1 MLQKKYFDFKD
12 GLNENVQ
19 QAKVYMKNRARA
31 QKQEQFKSENPD
43 ATEEQL
49 RGISLDAKEQADAE
63 RNPLFQKV
71 KNTVTS
77 NDNYTFLMTKIF
89 FEDFGGDE
97 QQLQELK
104 NLYDNI
110 KRDGLPKNIE
120 MYVNPERFLKGKID
134 DKEYKDFTTRGDG
147 SKKSISEMISDD
159 LDKLGGEKSFKQ
171 FTDEFPAWQNT
182 LLKSANKQ
190 QIQKLKEVAD
200 EFTRMG
206 VDDDG
211 NFDSNL
217 NKTYKRDFFSK
228 LKDFKT
234 IDQIIDAAKAKI
246 KSANNGKFGVLIKK
260 IQKVNAQFGEINGAK
275 VVYEENGYLVIE
287 VFSYIA
293 NVELNSHTKHCIAR
307 SPFHWNSYLR
317 DFNKQYYVYN
327 FNVDETDNY
336 SVIGMTIEPNGT
348 IGASH
353 LKDDKNCLGDF
364 KKIIKDYGI
373 PLSVFAPMSK
383 EEVEIKKKRIEAS
396 KKIVAPDLTVELAE
410 ECLENGADPNAEGGI
425 PLKNAVKSDNKE
437 LVSLLLKKGAMV
449 NLTLD
454 ENSPTAISFAK
465 DLDMIKLLVDNG
477 ASLNSKIFKSAACTE
492 VKTGFFKI
500 TNIDVLEYL
509 LESGM
514 DHSFEIFYPCR
525 TAAQSGD
532 IKSME
537 LLLKYADNIPGDK
550 SIAEKQLDMISARR
564 NFGLK
569 NAAERLYVDATIFIL
584 DKYIE
589 LGHYSTKDIE
599 SFKSFVKALF
609 VEYVQDSDKSDN
621 KDKPEFMNTINNW
634 VDNKFGVKKESN
646 RFRMFKSFRY

>member
-1 MLQKKYFDFKD
+1 MVFNRYIDFKD
-12 GLNENVQ
+12 SLNENVA

-49 RGISLDAKEQADAE
+49 RGISLDAKEQAEAE

-97 QQLQELK
+97 EKLQELK
-104 NLYDNI
+104 NLYDTI

-120 MYVNPERFLKGKID
+120 MYVNPERFLKGNID
-134 DKEYKDFTTRGDG
+134 DKEYQDFTTRGDG

-171 FTDEFPAWQNT
+171 FTDEFPAWQTT

-260 IQKVNAQFGEINGAK
+260 IQKVNAQFGEMNGAK

-287 VFSYIA
+287 VFSYVS

-307 SPFHWNSYLR
+307 SNHHWDSYLK

-348 IGASH
+348 IGAAH
-353 LKDDKNCLGDF
+353 LKDYRGLWYTIWGIRTDDK
-364 KKIIKDYGI
+364 
-373 PLSVFAPMSK
+373 
-383 EEVEIKKKRIEAS
+383 R
-396 KKIVAPDLTVELAE
+396 
-410 ECLENGADPNAEGGI
+410 
-425 PLKNAVKSDNKE
+425 
-437 LVSLLLKKGAMV
+437 
-449 NLTLD
+449 
-454 ENSPTAISFAK
+454 
-465 DLDMIKLLVDNG
+465 
-477 ASLNSKIFKSAACTE
+477 
-492 VKTGFFKI
+492 
-500 TNIDVLEYL
+500 
-509 LESGM
+509 
-514 DHSFEIFYPCR
+514 R
-525 TAAQSGD
+525 
-532 IKSME
+532 
-537 LLLKYADNIPGDK
+537 
-550 SIAEKQLDMISARR
+550 AR
-564 NFGLK
+564 
-569 NAAERLYVDATIFIL
+569 D
-584 DKYIE
+584 
-589 LGHYSTKDIE
+589 
-599 SFKSFVKALF
+599 
-609 VEYVQDSDKSDN
+609 
-621 KDKPEFMNTINNW
+621 
-634 VDNKFGVKKESN
+634 
-646 RFRMFKSFRY
+646 